1 VRGIRCAAVHPDFPP
16 ASAPLEVDRVEWIPA
31 SPESVHVHVYGRW
44 IDRPVA
50 EPLVLLVGTER
61 RRHPF
66 DALEPPP
73 AGVLVAFAVPNELRS
88 RLSVDIAL
96 QIGSHELALP
106 AASTGPFRE
115 AGADE
120 DEAEGEVI
128 DRAVLA
134 ERRARRA
141 ELAEEAL
148 TRRAVEAEQTAGT
161 LEAQLANL
169 EERLATARDERDE
182 LEAGLADA
190 ESRLRTAQQHRFAE
204 QQLRIEAQDELE
216 RLRRGE
222 DGQVAELR
230 GRLAAANQRAE
241 DLAREVDAARR
252 GMAEALQQA
261 EADRAALRRVEGEL
275 QARIDSEGR
284 PAVREIEAELR
295 TALEAER
302 QAFDRQVAGVE
313 RHIAGVR
320 EQALAAAGRLREAL
334 DAERA
339 AREAAE
345 RELAEGRELVATER
359 TAASEA
365 IAGLALEQSRRAA
378 LEAQV
383 ADALAAVRT
392 VRAEEEARATRD
404 GEVRRLVGE
413 ILDTA
418 ASLRDAFERESR
430 KLEREL
436 TARVSDE
443 RGQMAAELEALDARA
458 AGLQAEV
465 LSTGE
470 RLEQQLVAERAA
482 RELAEA
488 ELARRRE
495 RAAAADIEPGRAE
508 AGGVIADLTTA
519 AERLREQAP
528 ALPDE
533 DAEDEEAAAVEIA
546 PVALQPRIVPAAQR
560 GAEPWLSGSI
570 ARLSAADPEVAG
582 RLVLALL
589 PLQRLRAVA
598 DVVYDVTV
606 TGLGSFRVSVRAAQA
621 TVEPVAEPG
630 GAEFHV
636 AGTAAELAG
645 FAAGGIDRR
654 PPKSILVRGSR
665 RRLKRLTKRLREPMQ
680 LSDVARAGAVSEPG
694 LILAAL
700 AAGVDPEW
708 TAGHRFTVAWV
719 VEGAH
724 GGTWTIAAGDGA
736 LQVRTG
742 LPADGPRA
750 AVHVPQ
756 PVFVPLLAGFAA
768 PPGLQATAEG
778 DAHAVDLL
786 RQWFDRVQRLA

>member
-1 VRGIRCAAVHPDFPP
+1 MRGIRCPAVHPDFPP

-66 DALEPPP
+66 DALEAPP
-73 AGVLVAFAVPNELRS
+73 AGVLVAFAVPNELRT
-88 RLSVDIAL
+88 RLSFDIAL

-106 AASTGPFRE
+106 PASTGPIRE
-115 AGADE
+115 AGAGPDE

-148 TRRAVEAEQTAGT
+148 TRRAAEAEQTAGT

-190 ESRLRTAQQHRFAE
+190 ESRLRTAQQQSFAE

-222 DGQVAELR
+222 EGQAAELR
-230 GRLAAANQRAE
+230 RRLVAANQRAE
-241 DLAREVDAARR
+241 DLAREVDDA
-252 GMAEALQQA
+252 
-261 EADRAALRRVEGEL
+261 RAALRRVEGEP
-275 QARIDSEGR
+275 QARADSEGTS
-284 PAVREIEAELR
+284 AIQEVEAELR

-345 RELAEGRELVATER
+345 HELAEGRERVITEQ

-365 IAGLALEQSRRAA
+365 IAGLALEQTRRAK

-383 ADALAAVRT
+383 ADALAAVGA
-392 VRAEEEARATRD
+392 VRAEELARATRD

-443 RGQMAAELEALDARA
+443 RRQMAAELEALDARA
-458 AGLQAEV
+458 AGLQTQV
-465 LSTGE
+465 LSEGE
-470 RLEQQLVAERAA
+470 RLEQQLQAERVA
-482 RELAEA
+482 RQQAEA
-488 ELARRRE
+488 ELARQRE
-495 RAAAADIEPGRAE
+495 RAAAADLEPERAE
-508 AGGVIADLTTA
+508 ADEVIADLTTA

-533 DAEDEEAAAVEIA
+533 DAEDAPAVEIG
-546 PVALQPRIVPAAQR
+546 PVPLQPRVVPAAQR
-560 GAEPWLSGSI
+560 GAEPWLSQSI
-570 ARLSAADPEVAG
+570 ARLAAAEPEVAG

-589 PLQRLRAVA
+589 PVQRLRAVA
-598 DVVYDVTV
+598 DVVYDVTL
-606 TGLGSFRVSVRAAQA
+606 TGLGNFRVSVRAADA

-636 AGTAAELAG
+636 GGTAAELAE
-645 FAAGGIDRR
+645 FAAGGIGRR
-654 PPKSILVRGSR
+654 PPRSILVHGSR
-665 RRLKRLTKRLREPMQ
+665 RRLKRLTRQLREPVQ
-680 LSDVARAGAVSEPG
+680 LADLARAGAVSEPG

-724 GGTWTIAAGDGA
+724 GGTWTIAVGDGA

-742 LPADGPRA
+742 LPEEGARA
-750 AVHVPQ
+750 TLHVPQ
-756 PVFVPLLAGFAA
+756 PVLVPLLAGFAT
-768 PPGLQATAEG
+768 PPGPQATAEG
-778 DAHAVDLL
+778 DAHAVDLV
-786 RQWFDRVQRLA
+786 RQWFDRVQRLG

>member
-1 VRGIRCAAVHPDFPP
+1 MRGIRCAAVHPDFPP

-31 SPESVHVHVYGRW
+31 SPESVHVHLYGRW

-50 EPLVLLVGTER
+50 EPLVLLVGAER

-66 DALEPPP
+66 DALEAPP
-73 AGVLVAFAVPNELRS
+73 AGVLVAFAVPNELRT
-88 RLSVDIAL
+88 RLSIDIAL

-106 AASTGPFRE
+106 PASTGPVRE
-115 AGADE
+115 AGAGPDE
-120 DEAEGEVI
+120 DEPEGEVI

-148 TRRAVEAEQTAGT
+148 TRRAADAEQTAGT

-169 EERLATARDERDE
+169 EERLAAARDERDE

-190 ESRLRTAQQHRFAE
+190 ESRLRTAQQQGFAE

-222 DGQVAELR
+222 EGQVAELR
-230 GRLAAANQRAE
+230 SRLAAANQRAE

-261 EADRAALRRVEGEL
+261 EADRAALDRVEGEL
-275 QARIDSEGR
+275 QARTDSEDPR
-284 PAVREIEAELR
+284 AMREVEAELR

-320 EQALAAAGRLREAL
+320 EQALAAADRLREAL

-345 RELAEGRELVATER
+345 RELAEGRERVITEQ

-365 IAGLALEQSRRAA
+365 IAGLALEQTRRAT

-392 VRAEEEARATRD
+392 LRTEEEARATRD

-443 RGQMAAELEALDARA
+443 RRQMAAELEALDARA
-458 AGLQAEV
+458 AGL
-465 LSTGE
+465 
-470 RLEQQLVAERAA
+470 
-482 RELAEA
+482 
-488 ELARRRE
+488 
-495 RAAAADIEPGRAE
+495 
-508 AGGVIADLTTA
+508 
-519 AERLREQAP
+519 
-528 ALPDE
+528 
-533 DAEDEEAAAVEIA
+533 
-546 PVALQPRIVPAAQR
+546 
-560 GAEPWLSGSI
+560 
-570 ARLSAADPEVAG
+570 
-582 RLVLALL
+582 
-589 PLQRLRAVA
+589 
-598 DVVYDVTV
+598 
-606 TGLGSFRVSVRAAQA
+606 
-621 TVEPVAEPG
+621 
-630 GAEFHV
+630 
-636 AGTAAELAG
+636 
-645 FAAGGIDRR
+645 
-654 PPKSILVRGSR
+654 
-665 RRLKRLTKRLREPMQ
+665 
-680 LSDVARAGAVSEPG
+680 
-694 LILAAL
+694 
-700 AAGVDPEW
+700 
-708 TAGHRFTVAWV
+708 
-719 VEGAH
+719 
-724 GGTWTIAAGDGA
+724 
-736 LQVRTG
+736 
-742 LPADGPRA
+742 
-750 AVHVPQ
+750 
-756 PVFVPLLAGFAA
+756 
-768 PPGLQATAEG
+768 
-778 DAHAVDLL
+778 
-786 RQWFDRVQRLA
+786 